1 MWVVKV
7 MQKKHVM
14 ELKVNGQTVT
24 IGTDDL
30 GDLMEQ
36 SWIRKSLGLEGLQQQ
51 QQQDGL
57 IEARKYRDL
66 AVEFRDEAARLRAE
80 LELANRKLEVGS
92 SVVVQETKQPAG
104 GERVVTQEPP
114 RPPQRRPPQAP
125 APRAGPMMPSQQL
138 PEKSAMD
145 VAPNEMTEAIW
156 MSMSP
161 EEQAEWQGRY
171 NMKG

>member
-1 MWVVKV
+1 

-36 SWIRKSLGLEGLQQQ
+36 SWIRKSLGLDVVQQ

-57 IEARKYRDL
+57 IEARKYRDI
-66 AVEFRDEAARLRAE
+66 AIEFKDEVVRLREE
-80 LELANRKLEVGS
+80 LEVAKRKIEAS
-92 SVVVQETKQPAG
+92 SAVVVKETRQPAG
-104 GERVVTQEPP
+104 GERVMSQPP
-114 RPPQRRPPQAP
+114 LPPVRAP
-125 APRAGPMMPSQQL
+125 LPRGPVMPSQQL
-138 PEKSAMD
+138 PQKSPLD
-145 VAPNEMTEAIW
+145 VQPNEMTEAVW
-156 MSMSP
+156 KSMSP
-161 EEQAEWQGRY
+161 EEQSGWQAKY